1 MKKRY
6 IFKKLDE
13 IAVPKDQ
20 VNKQIEQGKKQYQ
33 KQQKRRKRMK
43 WSGGVAVVVLLFLAL
58 IRFNPS
64 VADALSKIPVFAGFV
79 ELIKH
84 DESLRTALEHEYVE
98 KIDHTITK
106 KDVKMTIQ
114 QISFDGAKMVIS
126 YRLTNPNKHL
136 INQWVDTTIDEE
148 EYTSESSMSPTV
160 EKPSPVKRLDGVI
173 QLYGAKLKR
182 DFTLDLTVEINGKD
196 EKFRFPIHLTKKL
209 LEPKILAKQQMIEL
223 DGQKMELL
231 QVSRYPLTTLVTIRA
246 AASNTKNILMIEEM
260 VLYDGKKKVATLH
273 EGLRS
278 TGSLQDKEGITYYLQ
293 GDYFKSLKEPRLVL
307 SSIQALEKGEEK
319 LIVNLKKKQVIK
331 KPNNT
336 LVTYELKEDELR
348 IIPKNEQHTPQIQ
361 LYDANGKEVDDTSYR
376 ENGVNIIP
384 VNPKEYKQPLTGN
397 FVMYPA
403 YLKGEVQVPLKE

>member
-6 IFKKLDE
+6 VFKKLDE
-13 IAVPKDQ
+13 IPVSKDQ
-20 VNKQIEQGKKQYQ
+20 VNKKIEQGKKQYQ

-43 WSGGVAVVVLLFLAL
+43 WSGGLAVAALLFLAL

-98 KIDHTITK
+98 KIDDTITK

-126 YRLTNPNKHL
+126 YRLTNPKKHL
-136 INQWVDTTIDEE
+136 INQWVDTAIDQED
-148 EYTSESSMSPTV
+148 YTSESSMSPMV

-173 QLYGAKLKR
+173 QLYGAELKR
-182 DFTLDLTVEINGKD
+182 DFTLDLTVEIDGKD

-223 DGQKMELL
+223 DGQEMELL
-231 QVSRYPLTTLVTIRA
+231 QVSRYPLTTLVTVRA
-246 AASNTKNILMIEEM
+246 AASNTKNILAIEEM
-260 VLYDGKKKVATLH
+260 ALYDGNQKVATLH

-278 TGSLQDKEGITYYLQ
+278 TGSLQDKAGSTYYLQ
-293 GDYFKSLKEPRLVL
+293 EDYFKSLKEPLLVL

-336 LVTYELKEDELR
+336 LVSYVLKEDELR
-348 IIPKNEQHTPQIQ
+348 IIPKDEQHPPQIQ
-361 LYDANGKEVDDTSYR
+361 LYDANGKEVEGTSYQ

-384 VNPKEYKQPLTGN
+384 VNPKEYTQPLTGH

>member
-6 IFKKLDE
+6 VFKKLDE
-13 IAVPKDQ
+13 IPVSKDQ
-20 VNKQIEQGKKQYQ
+20 VNKKIEQGKKQYQ

-43 WSGGVAVVVLLFLAL
+43 WSGGLAVATLLFLAL

-98 KIDHTITK
+98 KIDDTITK
-106 KDVKMTIQ
+106 KDVKVTIQ

-136 INQWVDTTIDEE
+136 INQWVDTAIDEE
-148 EYTSESSMSPTV
+148 EYTSESSMSPMV
-160 EKPSPVKRLDGVI
+160 EKSSPVKRLDGVI
-173 QLYGAKLKR
+173 QLYGAELKR
-182 DFTLDLTVEINGKD
+182 DFKLDLTVEIDGKD

-209 LEPKILAKQQMIEL
+209 LKPKILAKQQMIEL
-223 DGQKMELL
+223 DGQEIELL
-231 QVSRYPLTTLVTIRA
+231 QVSRYPLTTLVTVRA
-246 AASNTKNILMIEEM
+246 AASNTKNILAIEEM
-260 VLYDGKKKVATLH
+260 ALYDGNQKVATLH

-278 TGSLQDKEGITYYLQ
+278 TGSLQDKAGSTYYLQ
-293 GDYFKSLKEPRLVL
+293 GDYFKSLKEPLLVL

-336 LVTYELKEDELR
+336 LVSYVLKEDELR
-348 IIPKNEQHTPQIQ
+348 IIPKDEQHPPQIQ
-361 LYDANGKEVDDTSYR
+361 LYDANGKEVEGTSYQ

-384 VNPKEYKQPLTGN
+384 VNPKEYTQPLTGH